1 MVFGHSLKLFLEL
14 LQVNNMKIL
23 SDEQIQE
30 LESINKDLDGVITYH
45 TTLNHSGRQS
55 KKIVIEYGVTQKITG
70 DVDDT

>member
-45 TTLNHSGRQS
+45 TTLNQSGRQS

>member
-1 MVFGHSLKLFLEL
+1 MNQEIKSDLET
-14 LQVNNMKIL
+14 IT
-23 SDEQIQE
+23 
-30 LESINKDLDGVITYH
+30 KDLDGVITYH

>member
-1 MVFGHSLKLFLEL
+1 
-14 LQVNNMKIL
+14 MKIL

-55 KKIVIEYGVTQKITG
+55 KKIVIECGVTQKITG

>member
-1 MVFGHSLKLFLEL
+1 MVFGHLLKLFLEL

-45 TTLNHSGRQS
+45 TTLNQSGRQS

>member
-1 MVFGHSLKLFLEL
+1 MVFGHLLKLFLEL

-45 TTLNHSGRQS
+45 TTLNQSGRQS
-55 KKIVIEYGVTQKITG
+55 KKIMIEYGVTQKITG

>member
-1 MVFGHSLKLFLEL
+1 MEL

-45 TTLNHSGRQS
+45 TTLNQSGRQS
-55 KKIVIEYGVTQKITG
+55 KKIMIEYGVTQKITG